1 MVLRSRCTA
10 ALLLPGRAAAK
21 YAIPQPAPIAQLD
34 RASDYE
40 SEGRVFESPWAHSV
54 FRVVSTRLRVGCV
67 ARLGW
72 TSRAGV
78 AACCCGATARTQAD
92 GPASHRGRRNP
103 ELRASPRRPA
113 ESSTRALGSM
123 LGGHASPRL
132 SSCRSRRDK
141 QHRGTPEGGIDRS
154 AERVYGEIC
163 GLESI
168 PTAGGFLLVLPVDL
182 PPFLGLR

>member
-1 MVLRSRCTA
+1 MVQRSRCTA

-67 ARLGW
+67 ARLEW

-78 AACCCGATARTQAD
+78 HGRSSSYE
-92 GPASHRGRRNP
+92 ASHDLVIP
-103 ELRASPRRPA
+103 PTRPA
-113 ESSTRALGSM
+113 VDPRARPGQGVTFPPARPS
-123 LGGHASPRL
+123 A
-132 SSCRSRRDK
+132 RS
-141 QHRGTPEGGIDRS
+141 
-154 AERVYGEIC
+154 
-163 GLESI
+163 
-168 PTAGGFLLVLPVDL
+168 
-182 PPFLGLR
+182 